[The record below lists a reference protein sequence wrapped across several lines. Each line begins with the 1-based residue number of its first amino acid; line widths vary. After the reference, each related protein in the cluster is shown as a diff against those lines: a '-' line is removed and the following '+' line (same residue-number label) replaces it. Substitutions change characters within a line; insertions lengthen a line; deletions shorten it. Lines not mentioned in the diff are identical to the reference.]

1 MQQSNIVFNPVF
13 NKASKESKKPY
24 WLCNHNNATVI
35 DYEKKK
41 YKCIYCNRDG
51 NIIVK
56 FSQSKLLSNLL

>member
-24 WLCNHNNATVI
+24 WLCNHNDAKVI
-35 DYEKKK
+35 DYENKK
-41 YKCIYCNRDG
+41 YKCTCCNKDG
-51 NIIVK
+51 NIIIK

>member
-35 DYEKKK
+35 DYENKK
-41 YKCIYCNRDG
+41 YKCACCNRDG

>member
-35 DYEKKK
+35 DYENKK